1 MLHELQKHQF
11 WQVLPLFHGYLQ
23 DPMMHAAIEGRS
35 KGRVYV
41 DDPADPEA
49 AFVWTGTECAYVVG
63 GQDNLEFLRALHELA
78 VEEIMPAAKSDGR
91 DYLSLFSFPRSYATE
106 LESLFSDQIP
116 LRTPLCTFSFDE
128 DTFLSRH
135 FAPPRQ
141 MAGAAALKR
150 IGKEELAK
158 PENSY
163 LAGEIAVYWGSIDS
177 FLEDGTGFGALE
189 GENLVSWCY
198 VQAYGQGSQTIDIW
212 TAPGHRRQGLGTL
225 VAAAVIA
232 KSLSDGYAPFWIC
245 DKANVA
251 SRRLAEGL
259 GFQYTGDIFLVDVPF
274 EPYSFYCGLAEHF
287 FLPQGECR
295 QAAEAYD
302 RAFSVQQGE
311 AQDYYRAAV
320 SWSLAGDRGRALKY
334 LQKAID
340 TGWKDMERVAS
351 EPAFAA
357 LREAT

>member
-1 MLHELQKHQF
+1 
-11 WQVLPLFHGYLQ
+11 
-23 DPMMHAAIEGRS
+23 MMHALIEGRS
-35 KGRVYV
+35 NGRVYV
-41 DDPADPEA
+41 DDPADPTA

-63 GQDNLEFLRALHELA
+63 GQDNLEFLQALHELA
-78 VEEIMPAAKSDGR
+78 VEEIIPAAKSDGR
-91 DYLSLFSFPRSYATE
+91 DYLSLFSFPRSYATK
-106 LESLFSDQIP
+106 LESLFHDQIP

-128 DTFLSRH
+128 GIFLSRH
-135 FAPPRQ
+135 CAPRRQ
-141 MAGAAALKR
+141 MAGATALKR

-163 LAGEIAVYWGSIDS
+163 LAGEIAAYWGTIDS
-177 FLEDGTGFGALE
+177 FLEEGTGFCALE

-198 VQAYGQGSQTIDIW
+198 VQAYGLGSQTIDIW
-212 TAPGHRRQGLGTL
+212 TAPSHRRQGLGTL
-225 VAAAVIA
+225 VAAAVIF

-251 SRRLAEGL
+251 SRRLAERL
-259 GFQYTGDIFLVDVPF
+259 GFQCTGDIFLVDVPF

-287 FLPQGECR
+287 FLPQGACR

-320 SWSLAGDRGRALKY
+320 GWSLAGDRDRALEY

-340 TGWKDMERVAS
+340 TGWKDKERVAS
-351 EPAFAA
+351 EPAFSA
-357 LREAT
+357 LRGAMWENLWESEC